1 MTVPVRS
8 MGSVARGSWFTFL
21 ISQVRGRNPEKVSA
35 GWVWCVQACPVGEG
49 ETHALFGL
57 AAFRGSLL
65 AIKYEIDVTGSDEC
79 GCEELMHSHAALH
92 FPDGRAM
99 LRA

>member
-1 MTVPVRS
+1 
-8 MGSVARGSWFTFL
+8 MGVVCSGMPCGRG
-21 ISQVRGRNPEKVSA
+21 G
-35 GWVWCVQACPVGEG
+35 
-49 ETHALFGL
+49 THVLFGL

-79 GCEELMHSHAALH
+79 GCEELMHPHAALH

-99 LRA
+99 LGA